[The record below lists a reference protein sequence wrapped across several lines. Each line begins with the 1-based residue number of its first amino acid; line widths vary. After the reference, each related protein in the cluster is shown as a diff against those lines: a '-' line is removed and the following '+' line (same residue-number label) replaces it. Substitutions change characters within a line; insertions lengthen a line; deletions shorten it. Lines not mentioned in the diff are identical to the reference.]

1 MTDERFEEFL
11 REAARE
17 YHRPPDTPRGEMWE
31 GIRRRV
37 SRSAGRQPQ
46 GRAGRAPWIWW
57 SAGIAAALVVGI
69 AVGRFALRGEV
80 GVETAAVAAA
90 DTSTPSSTAFRVAA
104 TEHLTQVETFLTLF
118 QAEAHAGRAD
128 RATIRPAQDLLF
140 TTQLLL
146 DSPAAE
152 DVQYRTLL
160 EDVELV
166 LAQIA
171 QYSRGRAGD
180 ELEFIDRG
188 IEQRG
193 VLLKLQAAVSA
204 GPAGAQGAL

>member
-146 DSPAAE
+146 
-152 DVQYRTLL
+152 L